1 MSKLPKFLNNASY
14 DHAVG
19 RMLRLLTNRVKDE
32 MKTRLRGLNMNVNEF
47 YVFMNLSER
56 NGMSQTELSESMS
69 MPAYGISRLIDSM
82 IEKELVERRPNP
94 LSRRSYCIF
103 LTDNAKDRIPK
114 IMGSLDD
121 INDWILE
128 PLDASERD
136 AFVSA
141 LRKLV

>member
-1 MSKLPKFLNNASY
+1 
-14 DHAVG
+14 
-19 RMLRLLTNRVKDE
+19 
-32 MKTRLRGLNMNVNEF
+32 MNVNEF